1 MKVEVS
7 DFYKKKGVKAVY
19 VGINKEPRRVAT
31 LIYTNGEK
39 HSMSYAKYVYTSYYE
54 CDVAEGDQV
63 DHIDK
68 NKMNDDISNLQVIS
82 RKLNSNKSKMIKE
95 FVELECPVCHEKF
108 LFEKRNLSTH
118 PNPCCSKKCGAIKSY
133 ITKVLNKSK
142 SN

>member
-82 RKLNSNKSKMIKE
+82 RKLNTNKSKMIKE

-118 PNPCCSKKCGAIKSY
+118 LNPCCSRKCGGIKSH
-133 ITKVLNKSK
+133 ITEKKIK
-142 SN
+142 